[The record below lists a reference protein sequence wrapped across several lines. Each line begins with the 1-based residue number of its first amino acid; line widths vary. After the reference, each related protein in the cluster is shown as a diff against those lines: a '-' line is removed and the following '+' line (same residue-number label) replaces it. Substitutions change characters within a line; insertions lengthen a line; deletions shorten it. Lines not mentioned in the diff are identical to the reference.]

1 MCGNERTRFWN
12 TVYHCKSTMSPVK
25 ASPWIPLDVISGL
38 RLSLDAA
45 ARTASSRL
53 PPLFLRVENPPKP
66 WSKIP
71 SWKPRAPLRLDEAN
85 DSEVGKARTIPNFAI
100 LYHGFPYA
108 VIALTKCCQTFD
120 TFFKNSFFF
129 RLCVMHF
136 VLSGMV
142 SKTQKHQ
149 CIRLAVSEF
158 QWSWS
163 VLLWMVD

>member
-1 MCGNERTRFWN
+1 MHPALFSIALQNSMLKGTENWRGSFFSGLAHFFLRIFLKALLNWDDVICGNERTRFWN
-12 TVYHCKSTMSPVK
+12 TVFHCKSTMSPVK

-85 DSEVGKARTIPNFAI
+85 DSEVGK
-100 LYHGFPYA
+100 
-108 VIALTKCCQTFD
+108 QE
-120 TFFKNSFFF
+120 
-129 RLCVMHF
+129 
-136 VLSGMV
+136 
-142 SKTQKHQ
+142 Q
-149 CIRLAVSEF
+149 F
-158 QWSWS
+158 QNLQYYTTAFHTPW
-163 VLLWMVD
+163 